1 HTAART
7 TAQRKMPTNKG
18 EHASFAGTPP
28 GHAPHSAGSYK
39 DAVVR
44 FRTLDTN
51 NWDALLIF
59 LEKLRSQDVSCETQ
73 IAKISQI
80 KGFNDGIT
88 SSVALNQPAINGL
101 DSNTPPVDGIPVTQI
116 QHPRLRPVTDQQRQQ
131 VIELY
136 RAGSSIVE
144 IVERS
149 GVSRSSIHRIC
160 RKEGLLR
167 RPRGLSQQHR

>member
-1 HTAART
+1 
-7 TAQRKMPTNKG
+7 M
-18 EHASFAGTPP
+18 
-28 GHAPHSAGSYK
+28 
-39 DAVVR
+39 VR

-51 NWDALLIF
+51 NWDALLTF
-59 LEKLRSQDVSCETQ
+59 LEKLRSQDVNCETQ
-73 IAKISQI
+73 IAKTSQI
-80 KGFNDGIT
+80 KGFRDDIASGA
-88 SSVALNQPAINGL
+88 ALNQRAINDL
-101 DSNTPPVDGIPVTQI
+101 HSNTPPVGGIPVTQI
-116 QHPRLRPVTDQQRQQ
+116 QHPKLRPVTDQQRQQ

>member
-1 HTAART
+1 
-7 TAQRKMPTNKG
+7 M
-18 EHASFAGTPP
+18 
-28 GHAPHSAGSYK
+28 
-39 DAVVR
+39 VR
-44 FRTLDTN
+44 FRTLDAN
-51 NWDALLIF
+51 NRDALLIF
-59 LEKLRSQDVSCETQ
+59 LEKLRSQDANCETQ
-73 IAKISQI
+73 ITKISQI

-144 IVERS
+144 IVEWS